1 MDRTSCA
8 FSAGFVFSFSNLV
21 KTRGK
26 SQSQSTGRI
35 KLVRLKQGCGIHYFF
50 HILPLLPLCGSIH
63 SQSTP
68 NPLLKSIHSKNRH
81 INNQY
86 LTIID
91 TTAKHRVRCI
101 TWARTISIRFFK
113 NNIKHFPNLYAKT
126 NFFQPDLLS
135 KVIVR
140 HWVCFLR
147 QEKTLNTNLCHGLSR
162 YDPRS
167 ILDTF
172 WIIQNHIKYSF
183 TAHQF
188 HVIHFFKAL
197 KTIFNGSVNCRFW
210 DLAAMMFNFRS
221 NSSSS
226 LLPLSGTDLASCSTS
241 PEVRSKRQKS

>member
-26 SQSQSTGRI
+26 SLSQSTGRI

-91 TTAKHRVRCI
+91 TTTKHRVRCI

-210 DLAAMMFNFRS
+210 DLAAIMFNFCS

-226 LLPLSGTDLASCSTS
+226 LLPLPLSYSTS
-241 PEVRSKRQKS
+241 PEVHSKGQKS